1 MFRHLNF
8 ASGILIFNN
17 TNIDMNLIQRLSHT
31 LNKHIEIFD
40 DELKMITKLVTLVE
54 LFDPNILSGY
64 EVNSMSWGYI
74 VERLRDVFGINIMLD
89 LSRGSF
95 KSNGSL
101 VTDGVTH
108 THRISRFRGDICLM
122 YGDR

>member
-54 LFDPNILSGY
+54 LFDPDILSGY

-95 KSNGSL
+95 KSNGK
-101 VTDGVTH
+101 
-108 THRISRFRGDICLM
+108 F
-122 YGDR
+122 GDRWGYTHIEYRDFGETYA

>member
-54 LFDPNILSGY
+54 LFDPDILSGY
-64 EVNSMSWGYI
+64 EVNSMSG
-74 VERLRDVFGINIMLD
+74 L
-89 LSRGSF
+89 
-95 KSNGSL
+95 
-101 VTDGVTH
+101 H
-108 THRISRFRGDICLM
+108 C
-122 YGDR
+122 